1 MAVTNPSTPSTGNC
15 TPPRQVDGRMLQQAY
30 PSTRQSEHDAYMTKI
45 ERLALWPAIGIF
57 LLLAHRVF
65 VYTPD
70 DAYITYR
77 YAVNLAEG
85 YGPVFNRNAPASDR
99 TEGYSCPLF
108 MFLMAA
114 LWKLPLGVDLVIK
127 AKLLGICCGIALL
140 FLSPRLAALLGM
152 PAWARVALPVLV
164 ATHAVFV
171 VSSVDG
177 METILATLWTTWA
190 TCRFLQE
197 WQSQDAGLPV
207 FPWSGLLFAAC
218 SLTRPEGVLMGLAAL
233 SILLIGR
240 RGRIGRYG
248 ILWIG
253 LFLLPVIAWW
263 VFRLLYYGSLMP
275 NTYYAKNVPL
285 HLAAEKGLPYLLR
298 TFFRFVNES
307 LVYAAIG
314 GLWWLLV
321 ALGVWRMPFRTVPG
335 IILPLCV
342 GAQMLFAARTGG
354 DWMSSWRYMAPV
366 LVLLVLLSLAGI
378 AEIGDAIGKTPRTAT
393 LIAIPFC
400 IALLGVSLWGHKDYH
415 DRPYIGYIAWA
426 EKRFAVRDRE
436 LLSGWMLN
444 KAVVLS
450 DWLNAHLPPGSE
462 IAYSEM
468 GVTPHLSPQ
477 LRFLDVRGLTDRGI
491 ARLPGT
497 RHEQVGVTDEYI
509 NASTP
514 VGAYLKNER
523 RPDYIL
529 WGLRFEGDQIPSD
542 FTIALDRVRTQDV
555 LDGAY
560 ECIAAFENP
569 PAPPGCRDVIGVYR
583 RR

>member
-1 MAVTNPSTPSTGNC
+1 MTVTDPSAGNYTLLSQADTRTPQEVPYVTQDPERNAHTIKAV
-15 TPPRQVDGRMLQQAY
+15 
-30 PSTRQSEHDAYMTKI
+30 
-45 ERLALWPAIGIF
+45 RLAIWLAVGIF

-85 YGPVFNRNAPASDR
+85 HGPVFNRNAPASDR

-108 MFLMAA
+108 MLLMAV

-127 AKLLGICCGIALL
+127 AKLLGIACGIGLL
-140 FLSPRLAALLGM
+140 LLSPGLAALLRM
-152 PAWARVALPVLV
+152 PVWAQAALPVLI
-164 ATHAVFV
+164 AGHAVFV

-190 TCRFLQE
+190 ACCFLRE
-197 WQSQDAGLPV
+197 WQAQDAGLPV

-218 SLTRPEGVLMGLAAL
+218 SLTRPEGLLMGLAAL
-233 SILLIGR
+233 GVLLIGR
-240 RGRIGRYG
+240 RGRIGQYE
-248 ILWIG
+248 LQWVS

-263 VFRLLYYGSLMP
+263 IFRLLYYGSLMP

-285 HLAAEKGLPYLLR
+285 HLAVEKGLPYLLR
-298 TFFRFVNES
+298 TFFRFINES
-307 LVYAAIG
+307 PVYAAIG

-321 ALGVWRMPFRTVPG
+321 AIGVWRTPFRTVPG
-335 IILPLCV
+335 VIIPLCV
-342 GAQMLFAARTGG
+342 GAQMIFAARTGG
-354 DWMSSWRYMAPV
+354 DWMSSWRYVAPV

-378 AEIGDAIGKTPRTAT
+378 AEICDAVAKTPRTAT
-393 LIAIPFC
+393 LVATPFC
-400 IALLGVSLWGHKDYH
+400 IALLGISLWGHKDYH

-436 LLSGWMLN
+436 LLAGWMLN

-450 DWLNAHLPPGSE
+450 DWLNAHLSPGSE

-468 GVTPHLSPQ
+468 GVTPYLSPQ

-509 NASTP
+509 NAGTP
-514 VGAYLKNER
+514 VGAYLKNVR
-523 RPDYIL
+523 KPDYIL

-542 FTIALDRVRTQDV
+542 FTIALDRIRTQNV